1 MFYSK
6 VSQWYELVVY
16 TASTEEYGSKV
27 SDFLDN
33 GRGVL
38 NKRFYR
44 KVRINCIVINLKQAY
59 CLKH

>member
-6 VSQWYELVVY
+6 VSQWYELVIY

-33 GRGVL
+33 GRGFL
-38 NKRFYR
+38 NRRFYR
-44 KVRINCIVINLKQAY
+44 KVRPNFVLLNLKQTL
-59 CLKH
+59 CLKN